1 MFKRSTVILIL
12 LAVTLIVGSWVA
24 DTLQTRQEQRSEQE
38 SRLLALDI
46 DQVKRI
52 QIERPAEDPSL
63 ISLEVGADDGG
74 LDPDWRIVEPVEAE
88 ADEFTVRSLL
98 RSAADLK
105 WTSQVEG
112 EPNLADFGLDPAI
125 ETVSL
130 TLADGSVQVLK
141 LGDPDFDQTGLYAM
155 TEAGSVVVI
164 PNGERTALAPSLY
177 QLRDKVLLSVRLDR
191 LESIQID
198 RAEDPLEL
206 NYDQN
211 RWQIVA
217 PERLPADEEVV
228 SRLVNPLAS
237 LQAASF
243 VAESTDEVDLAEL
256 GLADPVATITLTL
269 RPDIS
274 PDTDAEPDSASP
286 EPLVPETVPETVV
299 VTLGSEA
306 PNNQHYALTSGSP
319 AVVTVFDTTLSALL
333 PSLEDLRS
341 KALLSLD
348 LSEVDSITI
357 ESQDP
362 ALARTLLPSADTP
375 GQWQLSDQ
383 PDRLV
388 SLNSLWQS
396 LTDVR
401 ATAFVP
407 EGNSLARRAL
417 ADPRFVL
424 TIEPTNQPDPVVL
437 SFGVRGRQAYA
448 QSPLQPEVAQLE
460 QADFDEIE
468 TLLSTFRP
476 LGSSP
481 SEQEQ
486 TEQEQTESEDL
497 DGTNTPSAEPS
508 EDSVEAGSEDP
519 ADASETFETESPN

>member
-12 LAVTLIVGSWVA
+12 LALVLIVGSWVA
-24 DTLQTRQEQRSEQE
+24 DTLQTRQAQRSEQD

-46 DQVKRI
+46 DQVQRI

-63 ISLEVGADDGG
+63 ISLEVGPDDGG
-74 LDPDWRIVEPVEAE
+74 LDPDWRIVEPVQAE
-88 ADEFTVRSLL
+88 ADAFTVRSLL

-130 TLADGSVQVLK
+130 TLTDGSTQVLK

-155 TEAGSVVVI
+155 TEAGSVVII
-164 PNGERTALAPSLY
+164 PNGERMALAPSLY

-191 LESIQID
+191 LESIQIE
-198 RAEDPLEL
+198 RAEDPVAL

-211 RWQIVA
+211 RWQIVT
-217 PERLPADEEVV
+217 PERLPADEGVV
-228 SRLVNPLAS
+228 SRLVNPLVS

-243 VAESTDEVDLAEL
+243 VSESTDGVDLAEL
-256 GLADPVATITLTL
+256 GLADPVATVALTL
-269 RPDIS
+269 RP
-274 PDTDAEPDSASP
+274 EPDADQ
-286 EPLVPETVPETVV
+286 PETVT
-299 VTLGSEA
+299 VTLGSAA

-319 AVVTVFDTTLSALL
+319 AVVTVFDTTFNALL

-341 KALLSLD
+341 KALLSLE

-362 ALARTLLPSADTP
+362 ALARTLLPSADNP

-396 LTDVR
+396 LSDLQ

-407 EGNSLARRAL
+407 ENNSLARRAL

-424 TIEPTNQPDPVVL
+424 TIEPTDQPDPVVL

-448 QSPLQPEVAQLE
+448 QSPLQPEVAQLD

-468 TLLSTFRP
+468 TLISTFRP
-476 LGSSP
+476 IGSSR
-481 SEQEQ
+481 SDQEQ
-486 TEQEQTESEDL
+486 AESADSEATD
-497 DGTNTPSAEPS
+497 TPSVEPS
-508 EDSVEAGSEDP
+508 EDSEGSVKAGSEDP